1 MTRTKSSVPE
11 LTRVACRQPL
21 PWCPLS
27 PARGRGRSSL
37 LTFSAHR
44 SSHGLDQS
52 WCAGRPGWKRELAG
66 YKPPVLTISP
76 FYQHQAP
83 AERVLLTNI
92 QKLSWAQSTRSGG
105 PAGPTLPIAPRSASA
120 LLPRP
125 CVPAGSLLDR
135 CRPRLG
141 VRHLPSKATDTAQ
154 VVFACHPQNKV
165 FCFCF
170 ADSKD
175 RTENLPLLAV

>member
-1 MTRTKSSVPE
+1 MASAP
-11 LTRVACRQPL
+11 
-21 PWCPLS
+21 
-27 PARGRGRSSL
+27 
-37 LTFSAHR
+37 FSAHH

-52 WCAGRPGWKRELAG
+52 WCAGRPGWKREFTG
-66 YKPPVLTISP
+66 YKPPVLIISP

-105 PAGPTLPIAPRSASA
+105 PAGPTLPRRPQVGVCPAPQTLRA
-120 LLPRP
+120 L
-125 CVPAGSLLDR
+125 SLLDR

-141 VRHLPSKATDTAQ
+141 VRNPPSKATDTAQ
-154 VVFACHPQNKV
+154 VVFTRPPQNKV